1 MGYKVPLITVHPPTL
16 DTNILF
22 TNLANCGG
30 DDPVVTF
37 LGVLD
42 FILPGGE
49 GLLAMD
55 ADPLGVFFILVSLHN
70 VEESGLTR

>member
-1 MGYKVPLITVHPPTL
+1 MGYEVPLITVHPPIF
-16 DTNILF
+16 DTNVFL

-42 FILPGGE
+42 FVLPTGE
-49 GLLAMD
+49 RLVTVD
-55 ADPLGVFFILVSLHN
+55 TDPLRVFFIVVSSHN
-70 VEESGLTR
+70 VE